1 MVKYTIG
8 DALKEGIALLNKN
21 NIESAGTDARI
32 LMEYALGCDGLYLV
46 VHRSDI
52 IDKQEADLFFAL
64 VGRRAQNEPVAYI
77 VKNREFMSLDFYV
90 DENVLIPR
98 PDTEILCERIISV
111 YKDKNVSILDMCTG
125 SGAIAVALA
134 KYIPRARVL
143 GIDISEKALKVARF
157 NSEKN
162 GTSQNCSFAL
172 HDAAKP
178 FDRFKADCVVS
189 NPPYIP
195 TGDIEF
201 LEKNVRDFEPRLALD
216 GGDDGMY
223 FYRSILKNIHFC
235 LKSGGILAFEVGCGL
250 AYEVSGLMKNDFY
263 EIEIINDLAGMER
276 VVTGIY
282 K

>member
-52 IDKQEADLFFAL
+52 IDKQKADLFFAL

-77 VKNREFMSLDFYV
+77 VKNKEFMSLDFYV

-111 YKDKNVSILDMCTG
+111 YKGQSVSILDMCTG
-125 SGAIAVALA
+125 SGAIAISLA
-134 KYIPRARVL
+134 KYIPHARVL

-172 HDAAKP
+172 HDALKP
-178 FDRFKADCVVS
+178 FDLFKADCVVS

-195 TGDIEF
+195 AGDIEF

-235 LKSGGILAFEVGCGL
+235 L
-250 AYEVSGLMKNDFY
+250 
-263 EIEIINDLAGMER
+263 
-276 VVTGIY
+276 Y
-282 K
+282 KHQSPQISLNFIQWKVHVFC